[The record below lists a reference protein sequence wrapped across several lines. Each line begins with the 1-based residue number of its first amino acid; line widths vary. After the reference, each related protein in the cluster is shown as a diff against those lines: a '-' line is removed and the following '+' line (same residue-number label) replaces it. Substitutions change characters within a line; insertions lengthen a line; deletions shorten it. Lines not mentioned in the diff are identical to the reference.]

1 MGQFSSASEHKVKMY
16 LKFIELNSLKVFEK
30 CGLISISISD
40 MTFTAS
46 GSRLDFFVPAE
57 NALYD
62 KYLFAKPSAICDLHE
77 FPVHRKRILSDMFTL
92 VT

>member
-1 MGQFSSASEHKVKMY
+1 
-16 LKFIELNSLKVFEK
+16 
-30 CGLISISISD
+30 

-77 FPVHRKRILSDMFTL
+77 FPVHRKRILSDIFTL